1 ALPEGILEHILGF
14 LPAPEAVR
22 TSVLARSWR
31 DLWKSATGLRI
42 GCRGDDS
49 LKSVKELREFVDH
62 VLLRRG
68 DAPLDTC
75 DFRFGEFQQEDV
87 PHVNQWLR
95 HAIVCKVRVFI
106 LSIISDESPSPWLE
120 LDDLPHASQQL
131 TRLELSFVQVR
142 NSFLNF
148 TSCPLLEHLVLEY
161 NDLEGRTPILDS
173 MPSLIKAF
181 VRITPDC
188 EDACDKLLDPNCSQC
203 ECQYCGTSVNVGDG
217 NNSHV
222 LLKGLSEAKDL
233 DLESAHDMLKTLL
246 LNEYWCMPGD
256 FGALACILEHS
267 PVLEKLALELFSEG
281 PKYKV
286 EMEGSFTVEKSATIS
301 EHLNIVK
308 VKCQDVDERVL
319 KVLKFLCTFN
329 LLCSELVCHISSLII
344 SLHRKFNCSKLKW
357 FQFLIRGASRKY
369 ELPRDLLPLTV

>member
-1 ALPEGILEHILGF
+1 MRVDARHLLDRMHPGESSRKVVPPANGSVCNIDALPEGILEHILGF

-161 NDLEGRTPILDS
+161 SELWLATKISSKYLKHLFIVSCRIEAPASEHSRIHIYAPNLVSLYIDDLEGRTPILDS

-233 DLESAHDMLKTLL
+233 DLESAHDMFIFKMDLK
-246 LNEYWCMPGD
+246 
-256 FGALACILEHS
+256 
-267 PVLEKLALELFSEG
+267 
-281 PKYKV
+281 
-286 EMEGSFTVEKSATIS
+286 
-301 EHLNIVK
+301 
-308 VKCQDVDERVL
+308 
-319 KVLKFLCTFN
+319 
-329 LLCSELVCHISSLII
+329 
-344 SLHRKFNCSKLKW
+344 
-357 FQFLIRGASRKY
+357 
-369 ELPRDLLPLTV
+369 